1 MVRERLWQIDVIRGM
16 AVVAMVLY
24 HFSYD
29 LAYFGLF
36 DIRFFTS
43 GLGLDIA
50 RVIGGTFILLAGLSL
65 TLSYRRATAGR
76 PGRGLFGK
84 YLARGLRIF
93 SYAMVITLLTWLF
106 APEGIIV
113 FGILHLIGVSIILAY
128 PFLNLKLPNVILGI
142 ICLAAGVLLR
152 SLDVENPWLIWLGTD
167 PTFFMLD
174 YWPLLPWFGMML
186 LGIAAGN
193 ALYGGREKQ
202 TARPGPQPPSTRPLA
217 FLGRHSLPVYLIH
230 QPILLAALILLGVGD
245 AGIP

>member
-106 APEGIIV
+106 APDGIIV

-152 SLDVENPWLIWLGTD
+152 SLDVGNPWLVWLGTD

-186 LGIAAGN
+186 LGVAAGN
-193 ALYGGREKQ
+193 ALYGDRRKQ
-202 TARPGPQPPSTRPLA
+202 AAHATQRPRTIRPLA
-217 FLGRHSLPVYLIH
+217 LLGSHSLLVYLIH

-245 AGIP
+245 AGLL